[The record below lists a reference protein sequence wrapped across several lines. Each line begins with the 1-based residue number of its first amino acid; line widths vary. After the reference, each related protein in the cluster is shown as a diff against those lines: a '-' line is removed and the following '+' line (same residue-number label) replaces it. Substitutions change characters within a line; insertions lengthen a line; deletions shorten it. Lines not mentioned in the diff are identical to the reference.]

1 MSDKKD
7 LPIYSIKLKRF
18 RQSKGLNQKEFAELV
33 GITEISVSS
42 YERGARRPK
51 DKTMRIMAEKTGL
64 DIYEVFFNE
73 ELETLPCQK

>member
-7 LPIYSIKLKRF
+7 LPIYAIKLKRF
-18 RQSKGLNQKEFAELV
+18 RQSKGLNQKEFADLIGV
-33 GITEISVSS
+33 SEISISF
-42 YERGARRPK
+42 YERGIRRPK

-73 ELETLPCQK
+73 ELETLLCQK

>member
-7 LPIYSIKLKRF
+7 LPIYAIKLKRF
-18 RQSKGLNQKEFAELV
+18 RLSKGLNQKEFADLV
-33 GITEISVSS
+33 GIAEISVSS

-51 DKTMRIMAEKTGL
+51 EKTMRIMADRTGL
-64 DIYEVFFNE
+64 NIYEIFFNE